1 MRQAAKD
8 VATYLSLLPNDSR
21 AALERLRK
29 LVKSAAPDA
38 TESISYGMPM
48 FKQNGQLVAYAAFKN
63 HCSFFVCSATFLNK
77 YKADLK
83 SFTVS
88 GGTIHFTPD
97 KPLPAALVKK
107 LVKARLAENMAKKR

>member
-1 MRQAAKD
+1 MREAAPD
-8 VATYLSLLPNDSR
+8 VKAYLATVPEDYR

-29 LVKSAAPDA
+29 LIKAAAPEA

-83 SFTVS
+83 SSKVS

-97 KPLPAALVKK
+97 NPLPATLVKK

>member
-1 MRQAAKD
+1 MKSAAHSIEAYLAD
-8 VATYLSLLPNDSR
+8 VPMEAR

-29 LVKSAAPDA
+29 LIKSAAPDA

-48 FKQNGQLVAYAAFKN
+48 FKQHGQLVAYAAFKD
-63 HCSFFVCSATFLNK
+63 HCSFFVCSATFLTK

-83 SFTVS
+83 DFRVS

-97 KPLPAALVKK
+97 KPLPATLVKK
-107 LVKARLAENMAKKR
+107 LVKARLAENLAKKP